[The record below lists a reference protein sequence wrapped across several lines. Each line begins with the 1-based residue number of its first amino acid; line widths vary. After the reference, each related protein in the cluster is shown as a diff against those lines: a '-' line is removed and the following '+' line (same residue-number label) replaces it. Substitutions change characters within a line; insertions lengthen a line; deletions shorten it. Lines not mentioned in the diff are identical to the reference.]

1 VSPRDPFPAEQE
13 DEIDLVSIWR
23 TARKSKYLILIT
35 LCVCVGLAVLYCELV
50 TPIFRAEVVIANA
63 HDEEMGGGAS
73 SITSQIGGL
82 ASLAGLDMGSDKS
95 DYDAKGVLNSR
106 RLIEEFIRRKD
117 LVSTLLPS
125 KKKPPSMW
133 FAVQRFKDRIVTIR
147 DDKRTYLTT
156 VDIDWT
162 DAKTA
167 AQWANDFVALANELI
182 RTRALNDAS
191 RNLAYLNQQSALTNA
206 VDMQRVI
213 YNIIESEMKKL
224 MLANGKVE
232 YAFTVIDPAVT
243 PEARKSPQ
251 TVIIV
256 AAAFAFGLLM
266 GIFLAFARDR
276 LARQRRYAPQVP

>member
-1 VSPRDPFPAEQE
+1 
-13 DEIDLVSIWR
+13 
-23 TARKSKYLILIT
+23 
-35 LCVCVGLAVLYCELV
+35 
-50 TPIFRAEVVIANA
+50 
-63 HDEEMGGGAS
+63 
-73 SITSQIGGL
+73 
-82 ASLAGLDMGSDKS
+82 
-95 DYDAKGVLNSR
+95 
-106 RLIEEFIRRKD
+106 
-117 LVSTLLPS
+117 
-125 KKKPPSMW
+125 MW

-232 YAFTVIDPAVT
+232 YAFMVIDPAVT